1 MDSVAKRDPEDSA
14 KIKAIEQ
21 KLLANPEIAK
31 LIDALGTTATDAND
45 LVRGLLQAS
54 VTRGL
59 EAEMD
64 AHLGYS
70 KGDREAKAAG
80 GGDNYRNGSYVK
92 KVDSNYGP
100 VDVTV
105 VKSARVVFLPFVETS
120 SVMVSGTGTCLVLC
134 VVHATSLVVS
144 ASMTLAVINALVCSR
159 LVSDM

>member
-31 LIDALGTTATDAND
+31 LIDELGTTATDANN

-70 KGDREAKAAG
+70 KGDREDKAIA

-92 KVDSNYGP
+92 RLIRTTAQSMSPSYAI
-100 VDVTV
+100 
-105 VKSARVVFLPFVETS
+105 ARVRFTHYGAERLTPVN
-120 SVMVSGTGTCLVLC
+120 LC
-134 VVHATSLVVS
+134 
-144 ASMTLAVINALVCSR
+144 R
-159 LVSDM
+159 

>member
-31 LIDALGTTATDAND
+31 LIDELGSTATDAND

-70 KGDREAKAAG
+70 KGDREGKATA

-92 KVDSNYGP
+92 K
-100 VDVTV
+100 
-105 VKSARVVFLPFVETS
+105 A
-120 SVMVSGTGTCLVLC
+120 
-134 VVHATSLVVS
+134 
-144 ASMTLAVINALVCSR
+144 I
-159 LVSDM
+159 

>member
-31 LIDALGTTATDAND
+31 LIDELGTTATDANN

-70 KGDREAKAAG
+70 KGDREDKAIA

-92 KVDSNYGP
+92 RLIRTTAQSMSP
-100 VDVTV
+100 
-105 VKSARVVFLPFVETS
+105 SHAIARARSYPLW
-120 SVMVSGTGTCLVLC
+120 CRKA
-134 VVHATSLVVS
+134 HAG
-144 ASMTLAVINALVCSR
+144 
-159 LVSDM
+159 

>member
-14 KIKAIEQ
+14 TIKAIEQ
-21 KLLANPEIAK
+21 KLLTNPELAK
-31 LIDALGTTATDAND
+31 LIDELGLTATDAND

-92 KVDSNYGP
+92 RLIR
-100 VDVTV
+100 TR
-105 VKSARVVFLPFVETS
+105 ARSMSPSHVISRVRFCPRW
-120 SVMVSGTGTCLVLC
+120 CRKA
-134 VVHATSLVVS
+134 HAG
-144 ASMTLAVINALVCSR
+144 
-159 LVSDM
+159 

>member
-31 LIDALGTTATDAND
+31 LIDELGTTATDAND

-92 KVDSNYGP
+92 RLIR
-100 VDVTV
+100 TT
-105 VKSARVVFLPFVETS
+105 ARSMSPSHVIGRARSCPR
-120 SVMVSGTGTCLVLC
+120 CC
-134 VVHATSLVVS
+134 RKAHAG
-144 ASMTLAVINALVCSR
+144 
-159 LVSDM
+159 

>member
-21 KLLANPEIAK
+21 RLLANPEIAK
-31 LIDALGTTATDAND
+31 LIDELGTTATDAND

-70 KGDREAKAAG
+70 KGDREAKSAG

-92 KVDSNYGP
+92 RLIR
-100 VDVTV
+100 TT
-105 VKSARVVFLPFVETS
+105 ARSMSPS
-120 SVMVSGTGTCLVLC
+120 
-134 VVHATSLVVS
+134 HAI
-144 ASMTLAVINALVCSR
+144 ARAHFCRPWCPKAHAG
-159 LVSDM
+159 